1 MKKKCLLT
9 ALLLPSLLFSSPS
22 KAADIEA
29 LPGTSYENG
38 NAPSVLVA
46 PGQSAIIHDTVN
58 FINNTVGGN
67 KATVHN
73 GGDLTIGAAIFE
85 GNSSAFGA
93 IHNFGTLT
101 VDGATFNGNAGVG
114 SFSYAGAIYGSA
126 YTGSG
131 AMDIKNATFTSNT
144 NNNGW
149 SGAGAVYF
157 AGETPET
164 VNYLSDSTF
173 TDNHAHD
180 SLYEY
185 GTGGAV
191 SLGYGKLYV
200 DNVEFTKNT
209 ADMGGA
215 LYGFSRASNE
225 VVSQDRFLTV
235 TNSTFTENEATF
247 GGAIGN
253 SANFVLADSKFI
265 DNSSTQK
272 GGAIYNEVLYGN
284 VTSVT
289 NSTFEGNSSLSGGA
303 IFTESDMQIGNA
315 VFDGNSATEWAGAVY
330 VTNGALTV
338 ENGTFTNNTAGWGG
352 AIIAG
357 TNNSNLV
364 INNGT
369 FENNSALAYGAVGV
383 FKNAAF
389 TNSKFIGNKATD
401 ANDDGGGAMFVGS
414 EGAVAKLD
422 NVTFRDNSSE
432 SSGGAIGTRVAENAN
447 GSKNDNSAA
456 VLNITNSTFENNTA
470 TTTGGAIDNHFYS
483 AASGISNS
491 TFTGNSAAQ
500 GGAIYNHGDKDTNGK
515 AANLK
520 LENSVFTGNT
530 AETGGAIYTEAAA
543 SISGSTFDGNVAT
556 SADGG
561 GAIKIAVENDVADNL
576 VTISNSSFI
585 GNEALASGAD
595 SGAISIAAGN
605 VNIDNTAFVANK
617 SDWGGAIYA
626 YKASGNVNI
635 SNSTFENNEA
645 ATMGAVG
652 NFSRNGTMTISNTSF
667 VGNRANDASE
677 DGAGA
682 LFLGAESHTIV
693 ENSVFE
699 NNYSASRGG
708 AIATRDILQGNNQ
721 DAKLDILNTSFVNNE
736 AVGDGGAIYNAFY
749 NSQANPQNVSV
760 VGSSFEG
767 NKAGGNGGAI
777 YNAAADLGGSVSSV
791 YITDSSFTNNSSAGQ
806 GGAIYSHGT
815 VNIEAKNAD
824 VTFANN
830 TSGSGSNDIY
840 MAAAGSELNIKAA
853 EGRTV
858 SLSSGIAGESYLLNI
873 NLNPVTFARLRAST
887 PQNYTG
893 SVVIG
898 SAIQNATVNVA
909 SGELHLAEGSSL
921 VDSTL
926 TMGDGTT
933 LNTINNA
940 VDSFDS
946 NVILGDDVS
955 LLVDVNLSNGTA
967 DNFSEANQ
975 QGAVVV
981 DGINYLG
988 NTTANSIN
996 MNLAQALGVDPSN
1009 LTITEALQQTQQT
1022 ILTPVRY
1029 LTGSVSADGT
1039 MSFVPTGNSYRDFNS
1054 AIMAAPVAAQL
1065 GGYLNQLN
1073 SYDQA
1078 FMNMD
1083 MRMLMNSEER
1093 QALRR
1098 KNSYAAADTSTPMVY
1113 SPIFQPEKNKGGWVR
1128 AYSTFE
1134 NVKLQGGPKVS
1145 NVMYGTY
1152 FGGDSDMYTLENG
1165 AEVQYSLY
1173 AGYNG
1178 SHQAFGGN
1186 SLWQNGGTLGAT
1198 AAIYKDNFF
1207 SALTANVGANVV
1219 DGSTMYGK
1227 EDFPMLMSGIA
1238 SKTGYNWELASG
1250 KFIVQPNYLMSY
1262 SFVNTFDYTNAAGVR
1277 VKSDPLHAIQ
1287 IAPGVKFIGNL
1298 PKGWQPYVNLR
1309 MVWNL
1314 MDDTK
1319 FTAADASLPE
1329 LSVKPY
1335 FEYGVGVQKR
1345 WGERFTGFFQAMLR
1359 SGGRNGISLG
1369 MGFRWAIGKAPQK
1382 MKANATKT
1390 PTMPETKVKLSNVK

>member
-209 ADMGGA
+209 ADIGGA
-215 LYGFSRASNE
+215 LYGFSRASDE

-389 TNSKFIGNKATD
+389 TNSKFIDNKATD

-414 EGAVAKLD
+414 EGAIAKLD
-422 NVTFRDNSSE
+422 NVTFRGNTSA

-456 VLNITNSTFENNTA
+456 VLNITNSTFEGNTA
-470 TTTGGAIDNHFYS
+470 ETTGGAIDNHFYS

-500 GGAIYNHGDKDTNGK
+500 GGAIYNHGDTDNQGN
-515 AANLK
+515 AANLRMDSVTMT
-520 LENSVFTGNT
+520 ENSATGNGGAIYNEADMSINNLTATGNTSGGSGGVIYAKGLVADAVTKVTNSTFDGNSADSWGGVAFVTNSKFDVENSAFTGNT
-530 AETGGAIYTEAAA
+530 ATYGGAIA
-543 SISGSTFDGNVAT
+543 SGTTNS
-556 SADGG
+556 
-561 GAIKIAVENDVADNL
+561 NL
-576 VTISNSSFI
+576 VIDNSSFE
-585 GNEALASGAD
+585 NNTALA
-595 SGAISIAAGN
+595 I
-605 VNIDNTAFVANK
+605 
-617 SDWGGAIYA
+617 
-626 YKASGNVNI
+626 
-635 SNSTFENNEA
+635 
-645 ATMGAVG
+645 GAVG
-652 NFSRNGTMTISNTSF
+652 VFKTATITNTSF
-667 VGNRANDASE
+667 VGNKATDAAD

-682 LFLGAESHTIV
+682 LFLGAESQTII
-693 ENSVFE
+693 ENAVFE

-708 AIATRDILQGNNQ
+708 AIATRDILQGNNVEG
-721 DAKLDILNTSFVNNE
+721 KLDISNTSFVNNE

-760 VGSSFEG
+760 VGVTFDG

-946 NVILGDDVS
+946 NVTLGDDVS

-1309 MVWNL
+1309 MVWNI

-1319 FTAADASLPE
+1319 FTAADASLPQ

-1390 PTMPETKVKLSNVK
+1390 PTMPQPQVKLSNVK